1 MKLLTD
7 GTEKDLI
14 LAFCKA
20 VISRR
25 AENWPPT
32 EEVLAEEFVNWLGSN
47 SFATRD
53 VLRELCLSKGVN
65 LSFLPLPQ
73 DIRGF
78 YCSFHDKREV
88 VICER
93 EIAPF
98 ADLHTLFHEFREM
111 LEHGFAELGHATLGP
126 EDFLEVQ
133 AEHFAMAARMSAAVR
148 ELPVFFEIAKSIER
162 KWARYFGYAVLVV
175 FGAAYL
181 LSCVFLPQME
191 EIASETKRERYVRK
205 R

>member
-7 GTEKDLI
+7 GTEKDPI

-25 AENWPPT
+25 IENWPPT
-32 EEVLAEEFVNWLGSN
+32 EEVLAEEFVNWLGFN

-53 VLRELCLSKGVN
+53 ALRKLCLLKGVN

-78 YCSFHDKREV
+78 NCSFHDKKEI
-88 VICER
+88 VISER
-93 EIAPF
+93 EAAPF
-98 ADLHTLFHEFREM
+98 VDSHTLFHEFREM
-111 LEHGFAELGHATLGP
+111 LEHGFAELGHVTLGSG
-126 EDFLEVQ
+126 DFLEVR

-148 ELPVFFEIAKSIER
+148 ELPVFFEIAKSIES
-162 KWARYFGYAVLVV
+162 KWARYFGYAALVV
-175 FGAAYL
+175 FGAAHL

-191 EIASETKRERYVRK
+191 EIASEAKRQRYVRT
-205 R
+205 